1 MKKSPI
7 FLVHL
12 QNRKWRKQMTMILL
26 PTEVG
31 DGSFVWVCLW
41 WTSWLLDNK
50 IARELFMMLWWKD
63 ILHQEERQVKDILFY
78 IFQWLRWVNCVRILR
93 YITTFPQRFPKLITR
108 ILYPK
113 SHCTHPEGVN
123 PTSALLYKMAGG
135 TQSLIISHQTV
146 KRVTLFSFIAWVASL
161 ASSMMYLFAGVGTFL
176 AERFGSRLVVI
187 IGSFVSAAGLL
198 ASSFATTIAPLYA
211 TYGVVWGLG
220 ASLGFFPSLVI
231 LTKYFKRRLAL
242 VSGIALAGAASG
254 TLVYGPIIEKLSSK
268 FGISTTFRILAG
280 LQSLMLLSALT
291 FSPVSSVTRR
301 NQQPRNREFDLS
313 FFRSRAYIIWVVAQC
328 IFMVVFLVPFVHL
341 VRSF

>member
-1 MKKSPI
+1 
-7 FLVHL
+7 
-12 QNRKWRKQMTMILL
+12 
-26 PTEVG
+26 
-31 DGSFVWVCLW
+31 
-41 WTSWLLDNK
+41 
-50 IARELFMMLWWKD
+50 
-63 ILHQEERQVKDILFY
+63 
-78 IFQWLRWVNCVRILR
+78 
-93 YITTFPQRFPKLITR
+93 
-108 ILYPK
+108 
-113 SHCTHPEGVN
+113 
-123 PTSALLYKMAGG
+123 MAGG
-135 TQSLIISHQTV
+135 TQSLIILHQTV
-146 KRVTLFSFIAWVASL
+146 KRVTLSPFVAWVASL
-161 ASSMMYLFAGVGTFL
+161 ASSMMYLFAAVGTSL

-198 ASSFATTIAPLYA
+198 ASSFAITLAPLYA

-220 ASLGFFPSLVI
+220 ASLGLFPSLVM

-254 TLVYGPIIEKLSSK
+254 TLVYGPIEKLSPK

-291 FSPVSSVTRR
+291 FSPLSSVTRR

>member
-1 MKKSPI
+1 
-7 FLVHL
+7 
-12 QNRKWRKQMTMILL
+12 
-26 PTEVG
+26 
-31 DGSFVWVCLW
+31 
-41 WTSWLLDNK
+41 
-50 IARELFMMLWWKD
+50 
-63 ILHQEERQVKDILFY
+63 
-78 IFQWLRWVNCVRILR
+78 
-93 YITTFPQRFPKLITR
+93 
-108 ILYPK
+108 
-113 SHCTHPEGVN
+113 
-123 PTSALLYKMAGG
+123 MAGG
-135 TQSLIISHQTV
+135 TQPLIISHQTV

-161 ASSMMYLFAGVGTFL
+161 ASSMMYLFAGVGTSL

-254 TLVYGPIIEKLSSK
+254 TLVYGPIEKLSPK

-280 LQSLMLLSALT
+280 LQSFMLLSALT

-313 FFRSRAYIIWVVAQC
+313 FFRSKAYIMWVVAQC